1 MPALRGNLVD
11 FGIAEVFQL
20 IGQQR
25 KTGVLEI
32 THEKTRVRLVFDA
45 GSVVCAEPLGE
56 REDAAL
62 ADLLVRCG
70 ALTRERLS
78 ELQREAETALRR
90 LGAVIVERGA
100 LPRDQLLALE
110 DLLTRETLFQ
120 VLRWTEGSFAFSADA
135 VAHDR
140 HGHLLAAEQILMDGL
155 RMVDEWRTFAEQV
168 SSDETVFQRTGRFED
183 FAAARDEDGGG
194 ARRVADARRVFLLVD
209 GRLPARRVIDLS
221 RLGTFE
227 CTRILAELRRAGLI
241 EPVAAEQLE
250 KRRPQRIELSSPPSR
265 PLLSGALP
273 LVALAALAFAAPRAG
288 PPPAPEGAV
297 ALRRAPLDDAR
308 AAFAT
313 ERVRRALEA
322 WRFAHGAWPERLEQ
336 LVEDGLL
343 PRDALTAA
351 EAEAYYYARLG
362 EEAVLLAP
370 PR

>member
-32 THEKTRVRLVFDA
+32 THDKTVVQLVFDS
-45 GSVVCAEPLGE
+45 GSVVRAEPLGDG
-56 REDAAL
+56 EDAAL
-62 ADLLVRCG
+62 ADLLLRCG
-70 ALTRERLS
+70 ALTREKLQ
-78 ELQREAETALRR
+78 ELEREAESSLRR

-120 VLRWTEGSFAFSADA
+120 VLRWSTGSFAFNASA
-135 VAHDR
+135 VEHDR
-140 HGHLLAAEQILMDGL
+140 EGHLLAAEQILMDGL
-155 RMVDEWRTFAEQV
+155 RMADEWRTFAGQV
-168 SSDETVFQRTGRFED
+168 PSDDTVFQRTGRFED
-183 FAAARDEDGGG
+183 FAAARDDDGGG

-209 GRLPARRVIDLS
+209 GRLSARRVIDLS

-227 CTRILAELRRAGLI
+227 CTRILAELRGAGLI

-250 KRRPQRIELSSPPSR
+250 KRRTQRIELGPPPSR
-265 PLLSGALP
+265 PLLAGALP
-273 LVALAALAFAAPRAG
+273 LVILAALAFGAPRAG
-288 PPPAPEGAV
+288 GPSAPDDAFLLG
-297 ALRRAPLDDAR
+297 RAPLADAR

-322 WRFAHGAWPERLEQ
+322 WRFTHGAWPERLEQ

-343 PRDALTAA
+343 PRDALTPA
-351 EAEAYYYARLG
+351 EADAYYYERLG